1 MPDRHL
7 KERTKEKKE
16 AMVANFSF
24 YNGYFGDNF
33 WPTDGRR
40 PFGGN
45 LSKNRARY
53 LNGSP
58 SLWKLACSGLG
69 KASDPS
75 SWGKFCLHKRDSRT
89 NKCLFWICPSLSA
102 HLKPYSID
110 NRVTVRL
117 FLKHL

>member
-33 WPTDGRR
+33 WPKKILFDGRR

-45 LSKNRARY
+45 LSKNRARFA
-53 LNGSP
+53 
-58 SLWKLACSGLG
+58 KFVEVGLLRAREG
-69 KASDPS
+69 E
-75 SWGKFCLHKRDSRT
+75 
-89 NKCLFWICPSLSA
+89 
-102 HLKPYSID
+102 
-110 NRVTVRL
+110 
-117 FLKHL
+117 

>member
-33 WPTDGRR
+33 WPKKYCLTEDVH
-40 PFGGN
+40 
-45 LSKNRARY
+45 LSRY

-75 SWGKFCLHKRDSRT
+75 SWGRFLPKRDSRT

-102 HLKPYSID
+102 HLKLYSID